1 MAVMDYMSFD
11 THDTFD
17 RLRFGVDD
25 VSTSSMGRI
34 AIVGLAGVGKKT
46 LCNSLWGWEAV
57 KPSEETTRNF
67 GLITIID
74 LPLDPYDMTS
84 VLYRLESIDLVIFV
98 LDAEQ
103 GLDPD
108 SFNWVARLRGLNNAM
123 LIVLNKAEHLA
134 DDMLSERITGLETQL
149 ARPVIA
155 LQTDQQQTIRE
166 NLLSAV
172 LKICPELATP
182 LAMEITSLRRSVA
195 QNLILQSIMTGLS
208 LSFEG
213 HSRHRHIDYR
223 TVGGQGG
230 YVPHP
235 EDASQGTYRRD
246 TGVVCGKPLLRRHH
260 GLCHYRGV
268 GAAWRAHGVIR
279 RRTRCRRSGG
289 RPGPAGL
296 PVELRRG
303 SPDDYL
309 QTLQGRGLYRG
320 RGRRWSRRGDWNLH
334 DGAQIARQ

>member
-213 HSRHRHIDYR
+213 HSRH
-223 TVGGQGG
+223 
-230 YVPHP
+230 
-235 EDASQGTYRRD
+235 D
-246 TGVVCGKPLLRRHH
+246 TSVLI
-260 GLCHYRGV
+260 GLHLNL
-268 GAAWRAHGVIR
+268 IR
-279 RRTRCRRSGG
+279 
-289 RPGPAGL
+289 
-296 PVELRRG
+296 
-303 SPDDYL
+303 
-309 QTLQGRGLYRG
+309 
-320 RGRRWSRRGDWNLH
+320 
-334 DGAQIARQ
+334 QIASIHGYKDHGGFRQRIGLTIFLRTTLHLLLKQVSHLQRLDNRIGSGMIHIASTFIIGQMAVLFYGFQGSNWFKRSSIHLWRSKSASASNGK